1 MGSFYQPAAVDPSED
16 EAAIR
21 ALEDKFAAAFN
32 AGASDSITLG
42 SGADTVNAMAGNDL
56 ITLATANALGGG
68 NATVYG
74 AAGDTIAAPIP

>member
-32 AGASDSITLG
+32 AGAVDAMMKNYIPDKSLG
-42 SGADTVNAMAGNDL
+42 SYQTYVETAPAGTVVVTHFPLKRIL
-56 ITLATANALGGG
+56 IISCA
-68 NATVYG
+68 
-74 AAGDTIAAPIP
+74 